1 MFRFMFANK
10 YFERNQNSEIH
21 VMKSSLF
28 FRKITDEAIIKD
40 GKLYNCINRRDENPF
55 GSYKSMTGNGAEADN
70 QKEWL
75 KLFSEGNDDKY
86 VHNSRFL
93 KCV

>member
-1 MFRFMFANK
+1 M
-10 YFERNQNSEIH
+10 SEL
-21 VMKSSLF
+21 SLF
-28 FRKITDEAIIKD
+28 FRELADEKAAIIKD

-75 KLFSEGNDDKY
+75 KLFSEGNDYRD
-86 VHNSRFL
+86 VHNSTISIFV
-93 KCV
+93 KVSV